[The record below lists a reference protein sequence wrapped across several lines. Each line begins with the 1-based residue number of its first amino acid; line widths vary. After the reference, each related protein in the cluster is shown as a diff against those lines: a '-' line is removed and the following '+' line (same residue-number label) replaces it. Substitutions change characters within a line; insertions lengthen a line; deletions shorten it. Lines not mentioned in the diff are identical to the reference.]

1 MGASPGRCGL
11 SGMTM
16 KANDT
21 SFPKP
26 ANSATASR
34 MYKRLEPD
42 KIVSTLE
49 TLARRIEERFPN
61 SGLARVCG
69 EALIAARRADRGA
82 RAVSKPYLGLR
93 LGVGLVI
100 IAGIAAQFFLFQFA
114 HIERLSGDPI
124 SLFQGLE
131 ALVNLTLLAAGG
143 AWFLLTLEERIK
155 RARSLAAMHELRS
168 LAHVIDMHQLT
179 KDPTILLGNF
189 HRRTAASPAR
199 SMSQFELTRYLEY
212 CAEMLALTGKLA
224 ALYGE
229 NLRDPV
235 VIGAVNDIESL
246 CANLGRKIWQKIT
259 IIGQLDEAA
268 GAAAPPP
275 T

>member
-1 MGASPGRCGL
+1 MG
-11 SGMTM
+11 
-16 KANDT
+16 
-21 SFPKP
+21 
-26 ANSATASR
+26 
-34 MYKRLEPD
+34 MYHRLEAD

-49 TLARRIEERFPN
+49 TLERRIGERFPN
-61 SGLARVCG
+61 SGLTRVCG
-69 EALIAARRADRGA
+69 EALVAARRADVRA
-82 RAVSKPYLGLR
+82 RDVSKPYLGLR
-93 LGVGLVI
+93 LSVGLVI
-100 IAGIAAQFFLFQFA
+100 AAGLVAQVFLFRFA

-143 AWFLLTLEERIK
+143 AFFLLTLEERIK

-199 SMSQFELTRYLEY
+199 AMSQFELTRYLEY
-212 CAEMLALTGKLA
+212 CAEMLALMGKVA

-259 IIGQLDEAA
+259 IIGQLDE
-268 GAAAPPP
+268 GSGRGPQPSP
-275 T
+275 